1 MSAASSAAAT
11 RTVATV
17 QAEQM
22 QLPAGASVFS
32 DSSASGGKG
41 VSLTTPGTSLSST
54 VSLPAAATGLQIVAK
69 GTRCQR
75 GWPAMTA
82 SVDGKAVL
90 SNSSVSSTSWET
102 LTTAASLAA
111 GSHTLAITDAATT
124 ACRTL
129 SVDVTTFT
137 GPSTPPP
144 AVSLS
149 ASPTSVG
156 AGASSTLTWSS
167 TNATSCTGS
176 GGWTGTKAVSGSAST
191 GALLASA
198 TYTLTCTGAGGSAS
212 ASATVNVA
220 PAAPAV
226 CQSVAVPAYFYPTPG
241 GPWSAADADTPGVG
255 LMVANVDNGPGTAVN
270 SDYTTAINAAQA
282 SGIKVFGYVYTN
294 YGAISLSTV
303 EANISAW
310 KTLYGVTSIFLDEAS
325 TSSSHLSYYEALSSY
340 VHAQASGAQTIVN
353 FGTIPSQGEM
363 AAGDIIITFEGAYS
377 TYGSTQFPAWTAS
390 YAPSRFYDIVYNV
403 PDQLSMQNVLHEAAS
418 AGVGNVYATN
428 DVLPNPYDTLP
439 PYLSTEAT
447 QAHSGC

>member
-1 MSAASSAAAT
+1 VWCCVSAASGAAAT
-11 RTVATV
+11 RTLATV

-41 VSLTTPGTSLSST
+41 VLLTTPETSLSST
-54 VSLPAAATGLQIVAK
+54 VSLPSAATGLQIVAK
-69 GTRCQR
+69 GTRCQS
-75 GWPAMTA
+75 GWPALTA

-90 SNSSVSSTSWET
+90 SNSSVSRSSWET
-102 LTTAASLAA
+102 VTAAVSLAA
-111 GSHTLAITDAATT
+111 GSHALAITDSAAT

-144 AVSLS
+144 AISLS

-167 TNATSCTGS
+167 TNATSCTAS

-198 TYTLTCTGAGGSAS
+198 TYTLTCTGA
-212 ASATVNVA
+212 
-220 PAAPAV
+220 PAV
-226 CQSVAVPAYFYPTPG
+226 CQSVAIPAYFYPTPG
-241 GPWSAADADTPGVG
+241 GPWSAADAATPGVG

-270 SDYTTAINAAQA
+270 SDYTAAINAAQA
-282 SGIKVFGYVYTN
+282 AGIKVFGYVYTN
-294 YGAISLSTV
+294 YGAISASTV

-310 KTLYGVTSIFLDEAS
+310 KALYGVTSIFLDEAS
-325 TSSSHLSYYEALSSY
+325 TSSSRLSYYETLSSY
-340 VHAQASGAQTIVN
+340 VHAQAAGAQTIVN

-377 TYGSTQFPAWTAS
+377 TYGSTQFPSWTAS
-390 YAPSRFYDIVYNV
+390 YAPSRFYDVVYNV
-403 PDQLSMQNVLHEAAS
+403 PDQLSMQNVLREAAS

-439 PYLSTEAT
+439 PYLSSEAT
-447 QAHSGC
+447 QARSGC